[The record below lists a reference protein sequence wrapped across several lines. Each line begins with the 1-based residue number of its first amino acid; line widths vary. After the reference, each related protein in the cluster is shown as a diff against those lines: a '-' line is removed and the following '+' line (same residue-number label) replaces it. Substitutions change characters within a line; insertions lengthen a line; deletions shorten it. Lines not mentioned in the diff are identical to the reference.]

1 MPYISL
7 LLQREKSHPKWLC
20 CQRQESETAAPQGSR
35 PRLRSGQRV
44 GEETATRGLDPRE
57 KDGSAAYARL
67 NLNGIQQGFVMYFPV
82 FGALHSHILE
92 ANDFPMKIS
101 EKQI

>member
-57 KDGSAAYARL
+57 KDGSAVYARL
-67 NLNGIQQGFVMYFPV
+67 NLNGIQHGFVMYFLI
-82 FGALHSHILE
+82 LHSHILE